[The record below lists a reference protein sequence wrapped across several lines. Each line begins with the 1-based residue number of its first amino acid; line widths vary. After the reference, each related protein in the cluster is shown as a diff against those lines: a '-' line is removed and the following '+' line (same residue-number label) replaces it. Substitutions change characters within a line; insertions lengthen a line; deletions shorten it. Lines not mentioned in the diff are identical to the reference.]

1 MQHSHWYNNQVS
13 RPALAFFIPLFYN
26 CSKVVF
32 CRKEDP
38 ILSRRYRPLFSI
50 MARNRAIL
58 AALTF
63 LLFCMARPAGA
74 AGGPFN
80 EGSMRISLQVGNGYA
95 FNQSYLVVGAGFGYF
110 VAQNLELGL
119 EADSWSGAS
128 PHITTISPEV
138 RYVVPTGGSI
148 RPYVGAFYRR
158 TIIDGY
164 DDLNSVGGRAGIYY
178 VTSLG
183 NYFGVGVAYEQ
194 YLSCNEAVYGSCN
207 DTYPEILFAIAF

>member
-1 MQHSHWYNNQVS
+1 
-13 RPALAFFIPLFYN
+13 
-26 CSKVVF
+26 
-32 CRKEDP
+32 
-38 ILSRRYRPLFSI
+38 
-50 MARNRAIL
+50 MARNSAIL

-63 LLFCMARPAGA
+63 LLFSIPCPAVA
-74 AGGPFN
+74 ADDPFN
-80 EGSMRISLQVGNGYA
+80 EGSMRISLLVGNGYA

-110 VAQNLELGL
+110 VVQDLEVGL
-119 EADSWSGAS
+119 EADFWTSAS

-178 VTSLG
+178 VISNG

-194 YLSCNEAVYGSCN
+194 YLSCNEAVYGTCN